1 MSQMSLHHGHD
12 FRCCV
17 WVDLVGDSVDRVLA
31 VPSRN
36 LEEQPLSLE
45 YKNYNRTAEATAATP
60 SSRTDIKMSGACAEP
75 MSVRDDFQNRY

>member
-1 MSQMSLHHGHD
+1 MAMTFGVVCGLIL
-12 FRCCV
+12 
-17 WVDLVGDSVDRVLA
+17 LVTA
-31 VPSRN
+31 WIEYWQCRN